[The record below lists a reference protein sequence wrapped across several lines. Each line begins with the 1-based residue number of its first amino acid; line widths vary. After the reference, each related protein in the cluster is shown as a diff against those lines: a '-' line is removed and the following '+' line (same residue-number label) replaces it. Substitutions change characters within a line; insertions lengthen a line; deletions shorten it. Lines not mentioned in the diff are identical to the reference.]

1 MDSVFDFLKAAMPWI
16 VIGLTL
22 AVFLAKHTDGETKEE
37 KGGNYEAEGMSIGM
51 CLGVALGA
59 ALGGNTGIGISLG
72 MLIGLTIGTCIPK
85 KDSGGDDEQEENAP
99 QKRSGE

>member
-22 AVFLAKHTDGETKEE
+22 AVFLAKQTDRETKKE
-37 KGGNYEAEGMSIGM
+37 KGDSYEAEGMSIGM
-51 CLGVALGA
+51 CLGVALGV

-72 MLIGLTIGTCIPK
+72 MLLGLTIGSCIPK
-85 KDSGGDDEQEENAP
+85 KDGGGDDDSEEITP